1 LLKSGLA
8 TFSSSNCTLCRVST
22 PCSVYDAAKRV
33 IAGSEDADDETFS
46 VQLLAGGMAG
56 GAAAGKIGVK
66 GGGLKRT

>member
-1 LLKSGLA
+1 M
-8 TFSSSNCTLCRVST
+8 
-22 PCSVYDAAKRV
+22 YDASKRV